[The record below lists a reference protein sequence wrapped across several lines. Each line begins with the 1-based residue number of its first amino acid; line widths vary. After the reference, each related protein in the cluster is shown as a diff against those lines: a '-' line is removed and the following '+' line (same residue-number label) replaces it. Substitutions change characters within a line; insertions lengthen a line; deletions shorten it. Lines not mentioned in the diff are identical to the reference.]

1 MFAIQVE
8 YAVSAMESGVILK
21 GSCDLT
27 KYQIE
32 PGTCLYD
39 LAANEY
45 IVSTVTLTEDSQVE
59 ILISDTKGKPADYF
73 TGRVLTTLA
82 DVCILFQQSK
92 SDLSL
97 PDESFAEEVEEYN
110 RVKEL
115 LYDLPFGESPPTI
128 LIDIE
133 ALKNGLPCTGQM
145 PTSERPVRAIFRG
158 ASLSCEEYRRLYD
171 ELAEKGVFLA
181 NTPKQYSYC
190 KLHTEVISS
199 ECGCCFT
206 EKYRTFFAVDKPL
219 CTSGSGEISKE
230 DQSLLCD
237 IAMKIPAGLFNLDIG
252 RKPDGTLSVLGIG
265 DGQTAGL
272 DDIEPKD
279 YIIRLTDLL
288 YELHNPDNQEPYTYF
303 NIRTLYTATTEFKLP
318 TGDITITNSKG
329 EPVPFSV
336 RRSYGHF
343 QHRVMD
349 AEETLIIQYLDCDD
363 DYVITL
369 DCCDLVIGEEYSL
382 RFSGNL
388 EYSHGTADEHC
399 SSFCGISGDYAV
411 ALGTDDF
418 NDDVWIDG
426 GELYFYEVEE
436 SRAVNGYKFRLL
448 EKARDKIFFRVAWL
462 KADTYPDE
470 ALYAVLYWTC

>member
-8 YAVSAMESGVILK
+8 DAVSAMGSEVILK

-59 ILISDTKGKPADYF
+59 ILISDTKEKPAEYF
-73 TGRVLTTLA
+73 TDRVLTTLA

-92 SDLSL
+92 SDPSL
-97 PDESFAEEVEEYN
+97 PDERFVEEYREYLRNKDLLCN
-110 RVKEL
+110 RPGDK
-115 LYDLPFGESPPTI
+115 PCPAA

-133 ALKNGLPCTGQM
+133 ALKISMPCTGILSA
-145 PTSERPVRAIFRG
+145 TGRPVRAFFRG
-158 ASLSCEEYRRLYD
+158 TSLSCEKYQRLYD
-171 ELAEKGVFLA
+171 ELSEKSVFLA
-181 NTPKQYSYC
+181 NTPEQYRTC
-190 KLHTEVISS
+190 NDHTEFISS
-199 ECGCCFT
+199 GNDCNYSA
-206 EKYRTFFAVDKPL
+206 KYRAFWTANKVICNSEPAELNESEQRFLVSLA
-219 CTSGSGEISKE
+219 GNISAE
-230 DQSLLCD
+230 
-237 IAMKIPAGLFNLDIG
+237 LFCVDIG
-252 RKPDGTLSVLGIG
+252 RKPDGTLSVLGISE
-265 DGQTAGL
+265 GQTAGL
-272 DDIEPKD
+272 KDIDPEK
-279 YIIRLTDLL
+279 YTYNLMECL
-288 YELHNPDNQEPYTYF
+288 YDLHNPDLNDPWTDLD
-303 NIRTLYTATTEFKLP
+303 TKSLYTDITELSLP
-318 TGDITITNSKG
+318 TGTISITDSKG

-349 AEETLIIQYLDCDD
+349 AEETRIIQYLDCDD

-382 RFSGNL
+382 RFSGSL

-411 ALGTDDF
+411 ALGTDVF

-426 GELYFYEVEE
+426 EELYFYEVEE
-436 SRAVNGYKFRLL
+436 RREVNGYKFRFL
-448 EKARDKIFFRVAWL
+448 EKAKDKIFFRVAWL

-470 ALYAVLYWTC
+470 AIQAVLYWTC

>member
-1 MFAIQVE
+1 MVFC
-8 YAVSAMESGVILK
+8 LK
-21 GSCDLT
+21 
-27 KYQIE
+27 QEIAE
-32 PGTCLYD
+32 
-39 LAANEY
+39 
-45 IVSTVTLTEDSQVE
+45 IV
-59 ILISDTKGKPADYF
+59 Y
-73 TGRVLTTLA
+73 
-82 DVCILFQQSK
+82 
-92 SDLSL
+92 
-97 PDESFAEEVEEYN
+97 
-110 RVKEL
+110 
-115 LYDLPFGESPPTI
+115 
-128 LIDIE
+128 
-133 ALKNGLPCTGQM
+133 M
-145 PTSERPVRAIFRG
+145 
-158 ASLSCEEYRRLYD
+158 
-171 ELAEKGVFLA
+171 
-181 NTPKQYSYC
+181 
-190 KLHTEVISS
+190 
-199 ECGCCFT
+199 
-206 EKYRTFFAVDKPL
+206 
-219 CTSGSGEISKE
+219 
-230 DQSLLCD
+230 
-237 IAMKIPAGLFNLDIG
+237 
-252 RKPDGTLSVLGIG
+252 SVLEI
-265 DGQTAGL
+265 

-303 NIRTLYTATTEFKLP
+303 NIRTLYTAITEFRLP

-349 AEETLIIQYLDCDD
+349 AEETRIIQYLDSDD